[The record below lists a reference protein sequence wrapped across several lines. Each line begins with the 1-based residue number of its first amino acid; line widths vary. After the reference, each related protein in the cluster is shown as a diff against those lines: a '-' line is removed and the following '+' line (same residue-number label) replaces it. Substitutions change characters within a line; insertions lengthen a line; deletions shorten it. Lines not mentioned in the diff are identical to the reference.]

1 MTITPV
7 NVLVRALS
15 AADHGEVHEILRA
28 CGVFTEEEVRIAL
41 EMAGAPDDYPG
52 FAAEV
57 AGKVRGFVCIGRT
70 PLTATT
76 WHLYWI
82 GVHPEAQG
90 TGVGRALQAHAEGV
104 LLEQGGERLVLET
117 SGRPDYARARRFYE
131 EAGYVTV
138 GRIEDFYKPGDP
150 CVIFCKTLARHRRS

>member
-1 MTITPV
+1 MI
-7 NVLVRALS
+7 VRALS
-15 AADHGEVHEILRA
+15 PEDNEAVREILVA
-28 CGVFTEEEVRIAL
+28 CGVFTDEEVRIAG
-41 EMAGAPDDYPG
+41 EMAGAPDDYAS

-57 AGKVRGFVCIGRT
+57 GGKVRGFVCISPT
-70 PLTATT
+70 PLTVTT

-82 GVHPEAQG
+82 GVHPAAQG
-90 TGVGRALQAHAEGV
+90 TGVGRALQAHAEHV
-104 LLEQGGERLVLET
+104 VQEQGGERLVLET

-131 EAGYVTV
+131 EAGYEAV